1 MKADF
6 QIVCLR
12 IKRTST
18 FIEPISS
25 LELQEFA
32 EMVKSIRTI
41 EKSLGSAEKRV
52 QDCEKPCFEKLGKS
66 IVATNHMPVGHIL
79 GWAYSMISWNSA
91 LIEFTILL
99 VELITRLTLSAPQCN
114 LDEGGHHCKG
124 LASSRGECETLRLL
138 HRKSNFPR
146 DP

>member
-1 MKADF
+1 MRADF
-6 QIVCLR
+6 QIWLWIR
-12 IKRTST
+12 RTST
-18 FIEPISS
+18 FIEPSSS

-66 IVATNHMPVGHIL
+66 IVATNHMPDGHRL
-79 GWAYSMISWNSA
+79 GWAYSMISWHSA
-91 LIEFTILL
+91 LIECSIL

-124 LASSRGECETLRLL
+124 VASSRGECETLRLL